1 MNPVSESKLL
11 EELLEEIIEKGTD
24 AILPVMQTLL
34 NFAMQQERSDFLQ
47 AGPYERNSERKGYAN
62 GYKPKTI
69 HTRVGSMP
77 VKIPQVRGLSFY
89 PNSLEKG
96 CRSERALKLAIAEMY
111 VNGVSTRK
119 VSNITEELCGLNL
132 SSTQVSRLSKVMD
145 ADLEAFRTRSLG
157 SYAYV
162 YLDAR
167 YEHVRHGG
175 IVRDVAVLIAIGA
188 NPGKPREL
196 LGISVSLS
204 EAEVHWREFMEDLRT
219 RGLKG
224 TQLIISDDHS
234 GLKAA
239 RKAVFTTTPWQR
251 CQFHMQQNAQSYVP
265 KRSLKKVLAAE
276 IRSMFNA
283 PSRADALELKRRALE
298 KYEKIAPDWCKWL
311 DSNIEE
317 GLTFFDF
324 SPSHW
329 RKIRTTNGLERL
341 NREIARRTRVATLFP
356 NAESCLRL
364 VTAVALEIHDD
375 WCAGRA
381 YLSIPDL
388 DEVPE
393 MPIYRK
399 DVA

>member
-11 EELLEEIIEKGTD
+11 DELLEEVIENGTE

-34 NFAMQQERSDFLQ
+34 NFAMKQERSNYLQ
-47 AGPYERNSERKGYAN
+47 AEPYERNAERKGYAN

-69 HTRVGSMP
+69 QTRVGALP
-77 VKIPQVRGLSFY
+77 VQIPQVRGLSFY

-119 VSNITEELCGLNL
+119 VSKITEELCGYDI
-132 SSTQVSRLSKVMD
+132 SSTQVSRLAQVMD

-157 SYAYV
+157 TFGYV

-175 IVRDVAVLIAIGA
+175 IVRDVAVLIAIGV

-224 TQLIISDDHS
+224 TKLIISDDHS

-276 IRSMFNA
+276 IRSIFNA
-283 PSRADALELKRRALE
+283 PSRVDALELKRRALD
-298 KYEKIAPDWCKWL
+298 KYEAIAPDWCKWL
-311 DSNIEE
+311 DNNIEE

-324 SPSHW
+324 PPSHW

-356 NAESCLRL
+356 NAQSCLRL
-364 VTAVALEIHDD
+364 VTAVTLEIHDD

-381 YLSIPDL
+381 YLGIPDVEENAEL
-388 DEVPE
+388 
-393 MPIYRK
+393 PIYRK